1 MKDVPLQLI
10 EACAKGERKAQY
22 ELYQLCYS
30 FLVGIGMRYKHN
42 KEDVDELVNLCFMKV
57 LTNIDKYKKD
67 VPFAL
72 WIRRIMI
79 NTIIDEFRKV
89 KKMNELTETV
99 DFTEQQMVEED
110 VTVND
115 FVRNSDAEYLYK
127 LIAALPPVSG
137 RVFNLFA
144 VDGFNH
150 KEIGELLGIS
160 EGTSKWHLNFAR
172 TKLKDQ
178 LLALNKRPQKVA
190 L

>member
-1 MKDVPLQLI
+1 M
-10 EACAKGERKAQY
+10 
-22 ELYQLCYS
+22 
-30 FLVGIGMRYKHN
+30 
-42 KEDVDELVNLCFMKV
+42 
-57 LTNIDKYKKD
+57 
-67 VPFAL
+67 
-72 WIRRIMI
+72 
-79 NTIIDEFRKV
+79 
-89 KKMNELTETV
+89 
-99 DFTEQQMVEED
+99 
-110 VTVND
+110 TVND

-172 TKLKDQ
+172 TRLKDQ

-190 L
+190 I